1 MRSRGDESFRIGDS
15 SHVRAMQDAIDEF
28 LDHVVPNDERPMV
41 VTDDASVFDV
51 TTLDPEEIIARCV
64 NFYGR
69 GPSIE
74 QLSLPL
80 WKLVALL
87 RLSLNN

>member
-1 MRSRGDESFRIGDS
+1 MRSAGDESFRVGDD
-15 SHVRAMQDAIDEF
+15 SHVRAMHEAIEEF
-28 LDHVVPNDERPMV
+28 LDHVVPDDERPMV
-41 VTDDASVFDV
+41 VTDDASVLDV
-51 TTLDPEEIIARCV
+51 TTLDPEEITARCV

-87 RLSLNN
+87 RPSRTN